1 MTSSSEPQSKGKTE
15 IKTARDSAI
24 LYDTRKKRNENGWHG
39 IETRDN
45 RVLTG
50 NSPVWNSDSTAR
62 QTNNLQS
69 DSLTKACITD
79 LKERMEVEERPAV
92 SNSTDNAL
100 FDGERNVT
108 EPKRTRR
115 SRTRHTSM
123 LERLAPT
130 PGYVDKTS
138 MDFEGGSLAQR
149 RTPRMA
155 SLNAAAKVNVFFEPS
170 SPLAGRSLFEI
181 QQHSHT
187 TKKPP
192 TRSSTERRLSDKSNS
207 SSTDSY
213 KRDDFADSDVFLQ
226 GEVTST
232 WDAPRSKGVIVSPSE
247 FESSV
252 GSADE
257 GHFEFFTNGHR
268 TGKDK
273 RKPEADSTSED
284 ERNTKR
290 IHLEDRGEVFAEEI
304 RGFEGEDGQDIEC
317 DTTTDSPPKT
327 MVDVC
332 IQVDLPR
339 PPPVKHVRVLSV
351 PIKGQLVTSAGAV
364 PFTKSHLVTPV
375 TPSRPPPELKMSKTA
390 TTKRTVGL
398 DNQAMENVFVANDGP
413 LAKYKAVGGLID
425 ERSKVKKA
433 KENTNKTPAASG
445 VTLKIP
451 KINFAATSTSTMSAG
466 RGRPAGNPLKS
477 IHLKNLNIQLEKLA
491 AERARAEPRI
501 PKRTN
506 GWMFIG
512 EPLDKPYCYDETI
525 VIRRYYSGVQR
536 GDEIINVRD
545 SVLLKSGTR
554 KKDPPFVARVSGL
567 WEEEEGP
574 NAGEMMMSVFW
585 YYRPEQTEVG
595 RVPNFHGEM
604 EVMASRHK
612 DDNSVACIV
621 DKCYVLSYPEYCRFR
636 ALNRL
641 FREFREAPMS
651 PVPPGESTKPGSVP
665 HPRTDPS
672 LVFFC
677 RQVYDYRMGRII
689 KNPV

>member
-1 MTSSSEPQSKGKTE
+1 MQTGEPYSSEASRGRRKAGN
-15 IKTARDSAI
+15 ISRI
-24 LYDTRKKRNENGWHG
+24 LNNQNEREENGWSYTGEG
-39 IETRDN
+39 IGH
-45 RVLTG
+45 VLTAG
-50 NSPVWNSDSTAR
+50 SPVLNVDLGDRGTG
-62 QTNNLQS
+62 NLQS
-69 DSLTKACITD
+69 DPFPGGYIASLKQI
-79 LKERMEVEERPAV
+79 MEIEERP
-92 SNSTDNAL
+92 TMGNAIDSAP
-100 FDGERNVT
+100 FDGDKNGT
-108 EPKRTRR
+108 EPKRARR
-115 SRTRHTSM
+115 SRTRNTSM

-138 MDFEGGSLAQR
+138 LDVEGGSLAQR

-170 SPLAGRSLFEI
+170 SPLAGRSMFEI

-192 TRSSTERRLSDKSNS
+192 TRSSTERRQSDRSENNLG
-207 SSTDSY
+207 
-213 KRDDFADSDVFLQ
+213 REEFVDSDVFVQ

-232 WDAPRSKGVIVSPSE
+232 WDALKSKGVIVSPNE
-247 FESSV
+247 FDNADKVED
-252 GSADE
+252 GSC

-268 TGKDK
+268 GGKDK

-284 ERNTKR
+284 ERNAKR
-290 IHLEDRGEVFAEEI
+290 IHLIGDIESRDTGVKETM
-304 RGFEGEDGQDIEC
+304 GFDEGEIEC

-339 PPPVKHVRVLSV
+339 PPVKHVRVLSV
-351 PIKGQLVTSAGAV
+351 PIKGQLVTSAGSV

-375 TPSRPPPELKMSKTA
+375 TPSKPPPELKMSKTA
-390 TTKRTVGL
+390 VTRRTVGMS
-398 DNQAMENVFVANDGP
+398 NQAMENVFVANDGP
-413 LAKYKAVGGLID
+413 FAKFKAVGGLID
-425 ERSKVKKA
+425 ERSKAKKA
-433 KENTNKTPAASG
+433 KELTNKIPASCPPP

-466 RGRPAGNPLKS
+466 RGRPAGNPLKNV
-477 IHLKNLNIQLEKLA
+477 HLKNLSQQLEKLA
-491 AERARAEPRI
+491 AERARAEPRV

-512 EPLDKPYCYDETI
+512 EALDKPYCYDETI

-567 WEEEEGP
+567 WEEDDGP

-595 RVPNFHGEM
+595 RIPNFHGEM
-604 EVMASRHK
+604 EVMASKHK

>member
-1 MTSSSEPQSKGKTE
+1 MQTSEHHSNESAAER
-15 IKTARDSAI
+15 KTARNSPRLFNSQKERI
-24 LYDTRKKRNENGWHG
+24 ENGG
-39 IETRDN
+39 NFIEWSHEH
-45 RVLTG
+45 VLTAG
-50 NSPVWNSDSTAR
+50 GPVAKADSTQRVTAD
-62 QTNNLQS
+62 LQS
-69 DSLTKACITD
+69 ESLAVNCIAD
-79 LKERMEVEERPAV
+79 LKQMMEIEER
-92 SNSTDNAL
+92 SSMGNTNAS
-100 FDGERNVT
+100 FDGDKSGT
-108 EPKRTRR
+108 EQKRARRTR
-115 SRTRHTSM
+115 SRHTSM

-138 MDFEGGSLAQR
+138 VDVEGGSLAQR

-170 SPLAGRSLFEI
+170 SPLAGRSLCEI
-181 QQHSHT
+181 QQHSNT
-187 TKKPP
+187 GKRQPSRT
-192 TRSSTERRLSDKSNS
+192 
-207 SSTDSY
+207 STDRRHSDRAENNNFRTDEY
-213 KRDDFADSDVFLQ
+213 ADLDVFVQ

-232 WDAPRSKGVIVSPSE
+232 CDALRSKDVISPNE
-247 FESSV
+247 FDNPEKVESNAH
-252 GSADE
+252 GNCD
-257 GHFEFFTNGHR
+257 FYTNGHR
-268 TGKDK
+268 GGKDK

-284 ERNTKR
+284 ERNVKR
-290 IHLEDRGEVFAEEI
+290 IHLIGESGCFDGNGEELS
-304 RGFEGEDGQDIEC
+304 GLDEGEMEC

-339 PPPVKHVRVLSV
+339 PPVKHVRVLSV
-351 PIKGQLVTSAGAV
+351 PIKGQLVTSGGAV

-375 TPSRPPPELKMSKTA
+375 TPSKPPPELKVSKTA

-398 DNQAMENVFVANDGP
+398 NNQAMENVFVANDGP
-413 LAKYKAVGGLID
+413 LAKFKAVGGLMD
-425 ERSKVKKA
+425 ERSKAKKA
-433 KENTNKTPAASG
+433 KELTNKISTTCPAN

-466 RGRPAGNPLKS
+466 RGRPAGNPLKNV
-477 IHLKNLNIQLEKLA
+477 HLKNLSVQLEKLA
-491 AERARAEPRI
+491 AERARAEPRM

-567 WEEEEGP
+567 WEEDEGP

-595 RVPNFHGEM
+595 RIPNFHGDV

-665 HPRTDPS
+665 HPRTDPN

>member
-1 MTSSSEPQSKGKTE
+1 
-15 IKTARDSAI
+15 
-24 LYDTRKKRNENGWHG
+24 
-39 IETRDN
+39 
-45 RVLTG
+45 
-50 NSPVWNSDSTAR
+50 
-62 QTNNLQS
+62 
-69 DSLTKACITD
+69 
-79 LKERMEVEERPAV
+79 MEVQERHTV
-92 SNSTDNAL
+92 GNTVDNPPL
-100 FDGERNVT
+100 FDSEKDLT
-108 EPKRTRR
+108 EHKRTRR
-115 SRTRHTSM
+115 TRARHTSM

-130 PGYVDKTS
+130 PGYVDKTPV
-138 MDFEGGSLAQR
+138 DFEGGSLAQR

-170 SPLAGRSLFEI
+170 SPLAGRSMFEI
-181 QQHSHT
+181 QQHA

-192 TRSSTERRLSDKSNS
+192 GRLPSERKLSDRSNS
-207 SSTDSY
+207 SSNAAYGADI
-213 KRDDFADSDVFLQ
+213 KFDREDFPETDVFLQ
-226 GEVTST
+226 SEVTST
-232 WDAPRSKGVIVSPSE
+232 WDPPAGAGVIVSPKGLGTSLDTELAANNLE
-247 FESSV
+247 FV
-252 GSADE
+252 P
-257 GHFEFFTNGHR
+257 NGHKA
-268 TGKDK
+268 GKENHK
-273 RKPEADSTSED
+273 RKPEADSTSEG
-284 ERNTKR
+284 ERKTKR
-290 IHLEDRGEVFAEEI
+290 IFLEGSNETDNTAEKEEL
-304 RGFEGEDGQDIEC
+304 FEFEDEQEDKDIEC

-327 MVDVC
+327 MKDAC

-339 PPPVKHVRVLSV
+339 PPLKHVRVLSV
-351 PIKGQLVTSAGAV
+351 PIKGQLVTSGGPV

-375 TPSRPPPELKMSKTA
+375 TPSKPPPELKMSKTA
-390 TTKRTVGL
+390 TTKRAVGL
-398 DNQAMENVFVANDGP
+398 NHQAMENVFSANDGP
-413 LAKYKAVGGLID
+413 LGRFKSVGGLLH
-425 ERSKVKKA
+425 ERNKARKA
-433 KENTNKTPAASG
+433 KEFIKMPESSSS
-445 VTLKIP
+445 VKLKIP

-466 RGRPAGNPLKS
+466 RSRPAGNPLKS
-477 IHLKNLNIQLEKLA
+477 IQLKSLNIHLEKLA
-491 AERARAEPRI
+491 AERARAEPKQ
-501 PKRTN
+501 PK
-506 GWMFIG
+506 
-512 EPLDKPYCYDETI
+512 DETI

-567 WEEEEGP
+567 WEEDEGP

-595 RVPNFHGEM
+595 RIPNFHGDM

-641 FREFREAPMS
+641 FREFREAPLS

-665 HPRTDPS
+665 QPRTDPN

>member
-1 MTSSSEPQSKGKTE
+1 
-15 IKTARDSAI
+15 
-24 LYDTRKKRNENGWHG
+24 
-39 IETRDN
+39 
-45 RVLTG
+45 
-50 NSPVWNSDSTAR
+50 
-62 QTNNLQS
+62 
-69 DSLTKACITD
+69 
-79 LKERMEVEERPAV
+79 
-92 SNSTDNAL
+92 
-100 FDGERNVT
+100 
-108 EPKRTRR
+108 
-115 SRTRHTSM
+115 M

-130 PGYVDKTS
+130 PGFVDKTPI
-138 MDFEGGSLAQR
+138 DCEGGSLAQR

-170 SPLAGRSLFEI
+170 SPLAGRSLMEI
-181 QQHSHT
+181 QHHSHVV
-187 TKKPP
+187 KKPP
-192 TRSSTERRLSDKSNS
+192 SRSSTERSYSDKANSNS
-207 SSTDSY
+207 AENSY
-213 KRDDFADSDVFLQ
+213 EKEEFADSEVFLQ

-232 WDAPRSKGVIVSPSE
+232 WDAPRSKGVIVSPKD
-247 FESSV
+247 FESLKENTAS
-252 GSADE
+252 S
-257 GHFEFFTNGHR
+257 HFEFVTNGHR
-268 TGKDK
+268 TGRDHK
-273 RKPEADSTSED
+273 RKPEADSTSEG
-284 ERNTKR
+284 ERNAKK
-290 IHLEDRGEVFAEEI
+290 IHLDGGSEPVIMNAEEM
-304 RGFEGEDGQDIEC
+304 RLFEGGDESREIEC

-327 MVDVC
+327 MVDQC

-339 PPPVKHVRVLSV
+339 PEAKHMRVLSV

-398 DNQAMENVFVANDGP
+398 NNQAMENAFVANDGP
-413 LAKYKAVGGLID
+413 LSKYKAVGGLLN
-425 ERSKVKKA
+425 EKSRAKKA
-433 KENTNKTPAASG
+433 RELVNKVPASSS

-477 IHLKNLNIQLEKLA
+477 IQIKNLNIQLEKLA
-491 AERARAEPRI
+491 AERARAEPKI

-567 WEEEEGP
+567 WEEDEGP